1 LSSTTVCRFIFVGL
15 YAFINFYLFFVG
27 NNHINLK
34 PWGLVKFMDSYS
46 SGKVASEVARK
57 VVIVGAGLAG
67 LVCARHLYRHGIKT
81 LIIEKSRGLGG
92 RMATRRRD
100 RICIDHGLPGIAIPD
115 SSSPNQSFIQELLA
129 QKIIQ
134 PGLTTWARWSP
145 AQGISSQSPQQI
157 YVAPEG
163 MSAIAKY
170 LAKDLVIKREW
181 LLQSLLPTEKGY
193 WQLTNSPGEILQAEA
208 IILTVPAPQAVA
220 ILERSG
226 LELFSGDLISQLKAI
241 TYEPKLVL
249 MAGYSPELTD
259 ELNFSWQGIEF
270 TQHPTL
276 SKIIRDSHKRLVPEY
291 PVYVMHSTPDFA
303 QKFDLSE
310 DLSAAISIMLQ
321 DAHDLLHPAF
331 ARPQWSQ
338 IHRWRYAIPRF
349 SLNSDFLWA
358 ERSLPLLF
366 GGDGY
371 GANQNLTLQ
380 PIERAILSGLSAANA
395 LLTTASF

>member
-1 LSSTTVCRFIFVGL
+1 MS
-15 YAFINFYLFFVG
+15 

-46 SGKVASEVARK
+46 SGKVASKVTRK

-67 LVCARHLYRHGIKT
+67 LVCARHLHRQGIKP

-100 RICIDHGLPGIAIPD
+100 RVCFDHGLPGIAIAD
-115 SSSPNQSFIQELLA
+115 SPSPSQIPSQSLIHELLA

-134 PGLTTWARWSP
+134 PGLTAWAQWSP
-145 AQGISSQSPQQI
+145 TQGISSQSPQQI

-170 LAKDLVIKREW
+170 LAQDLVIKREW

-193 WQLTNSPGEILQAEA
+193 WQLTNSQGEILQAEA

-226 LELFSGDLISQLKAI
+226 LELFSGDLISQLKSI

-249 MAGYSPELTD
+249 MAGYSPELAS

-276 SKIIRDSHKRLVPEY
+276 SKIILDSHKRLVPEY

-303 QKFDLSE
+303 HKFDLRE
-310 DLSAAISIMLQ
+310 DLSDVISIILQ
-321 DAHDLLHPAF
+321 NAHDLLHPAF
-331 ARPQWSQ
+331 TQPQWSQ
-338 IHRWRYAIPRF
+338 IHRWRYAIPQF

-366 GGDGY
+366 CGDGY
-371 GANQNLTLQ
+371 GAHQDSTLQ